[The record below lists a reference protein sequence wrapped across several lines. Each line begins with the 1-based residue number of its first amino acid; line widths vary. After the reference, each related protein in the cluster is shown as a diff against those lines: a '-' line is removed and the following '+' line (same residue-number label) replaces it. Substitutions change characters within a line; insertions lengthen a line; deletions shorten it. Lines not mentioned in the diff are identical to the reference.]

1 MSIKETRQFN
11 QKIEDL
17 ILISEIIAKIEEEHS
32 KTAEEIF
39 IYLTSKDENGNLIV
53 PDEDIINGTIKPS
66 DNSKINKY
74 IKYLNRLFL
83 LSLSNKNNLNLI
95 NRNVLQALN
104 PKLYTLLMCIE
115 NPISI
120 EYLCNIVNEE
130 NLARFPR
137 TRIGVKAAVRVLDAI
152 QNSRNL

>member
-66 DNSKINKY
+66 DNSKINK
-74 IKYLNRLFL
+74 
-83 LSLSNKNNLNLI
+83 
-95 NRNVLQALN
+95 
-104 PKLYTLLMCIE
+104 
-115 NPISI
+115 
-120 EYLCNIVNEE
+120 
-130 NLARFPR
+130 
-137 TRIGVKAAVRVLDAI
+137 
-152 QNSRNL
+152 